1 MTAATPDTAPDRTGS
16 PPTGCPV
23 VAEFELRA
31 RTGPDRP
38 AIVLPEETVDYRELA
53 ARADAVARAL
63 LDTRG
68 EGSEPVPLMVLH
80 PAWMLA
86 ACLGVLK
93 AGKFYVPLNPHHP
106 AARNRDLL
114 HRLGAAVVVT
124 DSTGPERPVGDTTVI
139 RVEELDVR
147 TSGSVAPSPVTDPD
161 QWAYA
166 LYTSGSTGL
175 PKGILQNR
183 ADMRQNVE
191 RHALLGIGAQDRVTL
206 INADG
211 FVAAVSNPYTALL
224 NGAALVPYS
233 FQRDGVHDL
242 IERLDESGTTVY
254 YSFPSFLRQAAA
266 VAGGRTTDR
275 VRLAYLGG
283 ESVHRSDVL
292 AARRLFP
299 AATVAVG
306 LNSTETG
313 LTRLHLIPP
322 DGDVA
327 DPVPVGG
334 PVPGVEVR
342 VETAPGRPAAVGEVG
357 RIVVRSPHLHSAQW
371 TEQGPRPLTE
381 AVPAAGTGS
390 GSAPAPREFRTGDRG
405 RLDGSGHLVHL
416 GRVDGMVKVRGY
428 RVETVEVESA
438 VSAVTGVAEAAV
450 VPYEAGD
457 RETELAAYV
466 VLKDADL
473 TDTGLRRALAETLP
487 PHLVPASVLLVPRL
501 PRTRNG
507 KIDRKALPDPASG
520 ASTGTAAP
528 EPAAAP
534 APATGPGDGPD
545 DLRAQILGQVAE
557 IWSDVL
563 GAGPVLP
570 GDDFFSLGGT
580 SISALRVVSRIRK
593 DIGVPL
599 RLAVIF
605 ETPALEAVAESV
617 LRGLDPT

>member
-1 MTAATPDTAPDRTGS
+1 M
-16 PPTGCPV
+16 
-23 VAEFELRA
+23 
-31 RTGPDRP
+31 
-38 AIVLPEETVDYRELA
+38 
-53 ARADAVARAL
+53 
-63 LDTRG
+63 
-68 EGSEPVPLMVLH
+68 
-80 PAWMLA
+80 
-86 ACLGVLK
+86 
-93 AGKFYVPLNPHHP
+93 
-106 AARNRDLL
+106 
-114 HRLGAAVVVT
+114 
-124 DSTGPERPVGDTTVI
+124 
-139 RVEELDVR
+139 
-147 TSGSVAPSPVTDPD
+147 
-161 QWAYA
+161 
-166 LYTSGSTGL
+166 
-175 PKGILQNR
+175 
-183 ADMRQNVE
+183 
-191 RHALLGIGAQDRVTL
+191 
-206 INADG
+206 
-211 FVAAVSNPYTALL
+211 
-224 NGAALVPYS
+224 
-233 FQRDGVHDL
+233 
-242 IERLDESGTTVY
+242 
-254 YSFPSFLRQAAA
+254 
-266 VAGGRTTDR
+266 
-275 VRLAYLGG
+275 
-283 ESVHRSDVL
+283 
-292 AARRLFP
+292 
-299 AATVAVG
+299 
-306 LNSTETG
+306 
-313 LTRLHLIPP
+313 
-322 DGDVA
+322 
-327 DPVPVGG
+327 
-334 PVPGVEVR
+334 
-342 VETAPGRPAAVGEVG
+342 
-357 RIVVRSPHLHSAQW
+357 
-371 TEQGPRPLTE
+371 
-381 AVPAAGTGS
+381 
-390 GSAPAPREFRTGDRG
+390 
-405 RLDGSGHLVHL
+405 
-416 GRVDGMVKVRGY
+416 RGY

>member
-1 MTAATPDTAPDRTGS
+1 MTAATPDTAPDRTGPS
-16 PPTGCPV
+16 PGACPV
-23 VAEFELRA
+23 VAEFARRA
-31 RTGPDRP
+31 QAGPDRP
-38 AIVLPEETVDYRELA
+38 AVVLPEETVDYRELA

-63 LDTRG
+63 LDSRG

-93 AGKFYVPLNPHHP
+93 AGKYYVPLNPHHP
-106 AARNRDLL
+106 DARNRDLL
-114 HRLGAAVVVT
+114 ARLGAALVVT
-124 DSTGPERPVGDTTVI
+124 DGAVPGRLPGRITVLSVG
-139 RVEELDVR
+139 ELDVR
-147 TSGSVAPSPVTDPD
+147 PGTPGEPGPAVAPD

-183 ADMRQNVE
+183 ADMRQNID
-191 RHALLGIGAQDRVTL
+191 RHAALGIGPEDRVTL

-211 FVAAVSNPYTALL
+211 FVAAVSNPYMALL

-242 IERLDESGTTVY
+242 IDRLDAAGTTVY

-266 VAGGRTTDR
+266 VSEGRTTDR

-283 ESVHRSDVL
+283 ESVHSSDVL

-313 LTRLHLIPP
+313 LTRLRLIPP
-322 DGDVA
+322 GAEVP

-342 VETAPGRPAAVGEVG
+342 VEASPGRPAAVGEAG
-357 RIVVRSPHLHSAQW
+357 RIVVRSAFLHAAQW
-371 TEQGPRPLTE
+371 TDQGPRPLTE
-381 AVPAAGTGS
+381 AVPEADSGT
-390 GSAPAPREFRTGDRG
+390 ACEPAPRDFRTGDRG
-405 RLDGSGHLVHL
+405 RLDGTGQLVHL

-450 VPYEAGD
+450 VPYETA
-457 RETELAAYV
+457 EHATELAAYV
-466 VLKDADL
+466 VAKDPDL
-473 TDTGLRRALAETLP
+473 TDAALRRALSETLP
-487 PHLVPASVLLVPRL
+487 THLVPSSVLLVPRL

-520 ASTGTAAP
+520 TSGTAVSR
-528 EPAAAP
+528 P
-534 APATGPGDGPD
+534 APAHTPAPAPGDGPD
-545 DLRAQILGQVAE
+545 EARARVLGQVGE

-593 DIGVPL
+593 ELGVPL

-605 ETPALEAVAESV
+605 ETPSLEAVAESV
-617 LRGLDPT
+617 LRELKGT

>member
-1 MTAATPDTAPDRTGS
+1 MTAATPDTAPERTG
-16 PPTGCPV
+16 PPPGDCPV
-23 VAEFELRA
+23 VADFA
-31 RTGPDRP
+31 RQAEAGPDRP
-38 AIVLPEETVDYRELA
+38 AIVSPEETVGYRELA
-53 ARADAVARAL
+53 ARADAVTRAL
-63 LDTRG
+63 LDARG
-68 EGSEPVPLMVLH
+68 EGSEPVPLMVLD

-106 AARNRDLL
+106 DARNRNLL
-114 HRLGAAVVVT
+114 TRLGAAVVVT
-124 DSTGPERPVGDTTVI
+124 DGPGQSPGQTAVI
-139 RVEELDVR
+139 RVANLDVR
-147 TSGSVAPSPVTDPD
+147 PGAPATPGPAVEPD
-161 QWAYA
+161 AWAYA

-183 ADMRQNVE
+183 ADMRQNVD
-191 RHALLGIGAQDRVTL
+191 RHAALGIGPEDRVTL

-242 IERLDESGTTVY
+242 IERLDAAGTTVY

-266 VAGGRTTDR
+266 VSEGRTTER

-322 DGDVA
+322 DAEVP
-327 DPVPVGG
+327 DPVPVGE
-334 PVPGVEVR
+334 PVPGVEVH
-342 VETAPGRPAAVGEVG
+342 VEAAPGRPTATGEAG
-357 RIVVRSPHLHSAQW
+357 RIVVRSAHLHPAQW
-371 TEQGPRPLTE
+371 TDQGPRPLTE
-381 AVPAAGTGS
+381 PAPQTGALGPAA
-390 GSAPAPREFRTGDRG
+390 RDFRTGDRG
-405 RLDGSGHLVHL
+405 RIDGSGRLIHL

-450 VPYEAGD
+450 VPYETEEHA
-457 RETELAAYV
+457 TELAAYV
-466 VLKDADL
+466 VAKDPDL
-473 TDTGLRRALAETLP
+473 TDAAVRGALSETLP
-487 PHLVPASVLLVPRL
+487 AHLVPSSVLLVPRL

-507 KIDRKALPDPASG
+507 KIDRKALPDRASG
-520 ASTGTAAP
+520 TATGRPAA
-528 EPAAAP
+528 EPATASAA
-534 APATGPGDGPD
+534 ADG
-545 DLRAQILGQVAE
+545 LRARVLAQVGE
-557 IWSDVL
+557 IWGDVL

-593 DIGVPL
+593 DFGVPL

-605 ETPALEAVAESV
+605 ETPSLEAVAESV
-617 LRGLDPT
+617 LRELDRT